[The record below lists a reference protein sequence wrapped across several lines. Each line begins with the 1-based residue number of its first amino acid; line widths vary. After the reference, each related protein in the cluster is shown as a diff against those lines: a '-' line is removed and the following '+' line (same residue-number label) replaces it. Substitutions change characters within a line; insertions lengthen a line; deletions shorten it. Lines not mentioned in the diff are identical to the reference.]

1 MTFLDMVRRLGNLT
15 FHACDP
21 AYCSPRMHRIE
32 AAQLLGILIA
42 DPDLACEIAEAAERH
57 SQQET

>member
-1 MTFLDMVRRLGNLT
+1 MVRRLGNLT

-32 AAQLLGILIA
+32 AAQLIGILIA
-42 DPDLACEIAEAAERH
+42 NPGLAYEIADAAKRAERTDGL
-57 SQQET
+57 QRN

>member
-1 MTFLDMVRRLGNLT
+1 MTFLDMVRALGALT

-21 AYCSPRMHRIE
+21 GCSPRTHRME

-42 DPDLACEIAEAAERH
+42 NQELTYNIADAANRH
-57 SQQET
+57 AGKTQ